1 MRKQA
6 QALEPPT
13 APTQSVSCLPHVWR
27 GGGRAAR
34 QALTCTH
41 PWPQPTAPLRSPNMP
56 AAPPPPTQALLLAL
70 CLWPFLPAATLATS
84 PLPQGVPPPPV
95 AFLRSP
101 AGVPR
106 EQVALTAAGL
116 FDRAYLKQVRGSVCV
131 SHTHT
136 T

>member
-1 MRKQA
+1 MFGEAGDEQPGK
-6 QALEPPT
+6 LLP
-13 APTQSVSCLPHVWR
+13 APTLGPSPPPHC
-27 GGGRAAR
+27 AP
-34 QALTCTH
+34 QTCR
-41 PWPQPTAPLRSPNMP
+41 PP
-56 AAPPPPTQALLLAL
+56 PPPPTQALLLAL

-106 EQVALTAAGL
+106 EQVAPTAAGL